1 MAKSNKP
8 VAIDIGGFM
17 KQVQNN
23 KPEKK
28 DEATEAADMKVT
40 LPEVAEEAEHVDTLP
55 ESDESSPKRGR
66 GRPKKRNVRNQR
78 LVFKTDKETFVRL
91 GRIKFE
97 EKFDLQDIIHL
108 ATIKFLDENFK
119 KDGSAISEE
128 AREYIK
134 EELAKFEIK

>member
-28 DEATEAADMKVT
+28 DEATEAAEVKVT
-40 LPEVAEEAEHVDTLP
+40 LPEEAEEAEHADTLP

>member
-1 MAKSNKP
+1 
-8 VAIDIGGFM
+8 M

-40 LPEVAEEAEHVDTLP
+40 LPEVAEEAEHPDTLP
-55 ESDESSPKRGR
+55 ESDESSPKKGR